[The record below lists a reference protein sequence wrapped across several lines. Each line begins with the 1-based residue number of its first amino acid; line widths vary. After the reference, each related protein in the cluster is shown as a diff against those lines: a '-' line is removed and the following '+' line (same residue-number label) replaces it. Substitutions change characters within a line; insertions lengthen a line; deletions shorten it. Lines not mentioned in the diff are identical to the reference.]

1 MGNYLY
7 TLLFIIYPILF
18 LLFFPKR
25 FTKREKGVKKVQGGG
40 GGGYSASYFD
50 SMGPN
55 SAAVLGPMGPILGG
69 GGRGRGAN

>member
-1 MGNYLY
+1 MGNYSY

-25 FTKREKGVKKVQGGG
+25 FTKREGGQKGTGGG
-40 GGGYSASYFD
+40 GGNSASYFD

-55 SAAVLGPMGPILGG
+55 SAAVLGLMGPIYGG
-69 GGRGRGAN
+69 GGAN